1 MTGRVVAFDPGDK
14 RIGVAVSD
22 PFGTIALGRP
32 TLERS
37 GDSWPWRA
45 LLQVVEESEAVR
57 VIVGDPLRMDGTAG
71 TRSEISRK
79 FAAEVAE
86 RTGLPVELQ
95 DERLTS
101 VQAERGLR
109 ASGGGGRGGRNARGR
124 QEARGE
130 VDRSAAVLILQAWLD
145 RRAARAARGE
155 GEA

>member
-1 MTGRVVAFDPGDK
+1 
-14 RIGVAVSD
+14 VSD
-22 PFGTIALGRP
+22 PFGTIAMGRP

-57 VIVGDPLRMDGTAG
+57 VIVGDPLRMDGTVG
-71 TRSEISRK
+71 TRAEISRQ

-109 ASGGGGRGGRNARGR
+109 ASGGRKGV
-124 QEARGE
+124 RGE

>member
-1 MTGRVVAFDPGDK
+1 MTGRVVAFDLGDK

-45 LLQVVEESEAVR
+45 ILQIVEESEAVR
-57 VIVGDPLRMDGTAG
+57 VVVGDPLRMDGTVG
-71 TRSEISRK
+71 TRAEISRT
-79 FAAEVAE
+79 FAAEIAE

-109 ASGGGGRGGRNARGR
+109 ASGGGGRARKGT
-124 QEARGE
+124 RGE

-155 GEA
+155 EEA